1 MNRCARPSSKDED
14 LRIWLTKPNTL
25 LVLETTKKALLRCKP
40 TQKQRSYVVN
50 LHRSSVIMLYTYT
63 KTALFCCKPTKK

>member
-40 TQKQRSYVVN
+40 TQKQR
-50 LHRSSVIMLYTYT
+50 
-63 KTALFCCKPTKK
+63 